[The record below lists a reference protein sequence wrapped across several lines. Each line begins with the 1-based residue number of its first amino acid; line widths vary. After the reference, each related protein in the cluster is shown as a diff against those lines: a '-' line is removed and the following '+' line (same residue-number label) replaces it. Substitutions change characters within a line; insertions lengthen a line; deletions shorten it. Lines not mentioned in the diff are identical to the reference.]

1 MGERGGDHITNRQEE
16 LSLIL
21 GSNDVPQKT
30 QRFQQNGLDV
40 PYWKMKEQMLFV
52 TRSIDKNVSLLLW
65 WIILLDKNAVVFLNC
80 EKSSM
85 VLLLRGM
92 NELRKTPL
100 LLYSY
105 YFGEKNQSNERKTFR
120 FAEKSGGRLLSCCFC
135 SFRHFLHFFP
145 LPPFFFLNLI
155 QNFLIPFCLSIL
167 FSCFSIMCDC
177 ESEQMK
183 KRAR

>member
-65 WIILLDKNAVVFLNC
+65 
-80 EKSSM
+80 
-85 VLLLRGM
+85 
-92 NELRKTPL
+92 
-100 LLYSY
+100 
-105 YFGEKNQSNERKTFR
+105 
-120 FAEKSGGRLLSCCFC
+120 
-135 SFRHFLHFFP
+135 
-145 LPPFFFLNLI
+145 
-155 QNFLIPFCLSIL
+155 
-167 FSCFSIMCDC
+167 
-177 ESEQMK
+177 
-183 KRAR
+183 